1 MFSMTEYI
9 EARTHDRTSER
20 EYYNVENEKFAFDMK
35 PVLRFPAEQTVHG
48 YRNTTT
54 HYTVVT

>member
-48 YRNTTT
+48 
-54 HYTVVT
+54 